1 MSRAEALSS
10 EQLLGLVADRRWFAS
25 KERDPESAHVSAVT
39 HADAEL
45 ELVFVEV
52 RFPEG
57 THETYLLALTFD
69 GDEPSDALEHPAAVR
84 RIAALAGVKTKCKTV
99 RPVGVEQSNSSVV
112 IDEQL
117 VLKLYRRLE
126 AGPSPEV
133 ELLRALAEAGFDG
146 VPQLVGSLEHAA
158 EPLPAAL
165 AIVTELVPAVGGGW
179 ELALAS
185 LAEGDAEWLPRRAR
199 RLGEVTG
206 AMHSALAA
214 SSDPYIAPEEPS
226 AEASALL
233 AATIDEEIERL
244 RTAMP
249 ELADTALGRRVE
261 EIRDL
266 VQDLGHTGPPGLVI
280 RVHGDY
286 HLGQVLWGEREDWI
300 AIDFEGEPGRSLAER
315 RRRMSALR
323 DVSGMLRSF
332 AYAADGSRLLHGV
345 TAPDGWEW
353 SCRAAFLDGWREAV
367 DPQLVPASEAGFERL
382 LALFEVQKLVY
393 ELRYELGNRPEW
405 VWIPVAGLERML
417 DAR

>member
-1 MSRAEALSS
+1 LFFIAGNDKFVVPPSGKLPS
-10 EQLLGLVADRRWFAS
+10 G
-25 KERDPESAHVSAVT
+25 T
-39 HADAEL
+39 G
-45 ELVFVEV
+45 VFRSV
-52 RFPEG
+52 P
-57 THETYLLALTFD
+57 
-69 GDEPSDALEHPAAVR
+69 
-84 RIAALAGVKTKCKTV
+84 ALA
-99 RPVGVEQSNSSVV
+99 
-112 IDEQL
+112 
-117 VLKLYRRLE
+117 
-126 AGPSPEV
+126 SPEV

-286 HLGQVLWGEREDWI
+286 HLGQVLYTGRDFVI
-300 AIDFEGEPGRSLAER
+300 IDFEGEPGRPLSER
-315 RRRMSALR
+315 RIKRPPLR
-323 DVSGMLRSF
+323 DVAGMLRSYD
-332 AYAADGSRLLHGV
+332 YAVHAAMAIGPGVGSG
-345 TAPDGWEW
+345 
-353 SCRAAFLDGWREAV
+353 
-367 DPQLVPASEAGFERL
+367 AGH
-382 LALFEVQKLVY
+382 
-393 ELRYELGNRPEW
+393 
-405 VWIPVAGLERML
+405 
-417 DAR
+417 